1 VALAG
6 ADAARPGPPR
16 TTGQFHIRLHRGE
29 TTMDVH
35 EVMNH
40 ARDAMTVK
48 RVFGDP
54 YEKDG
59 VTVIPVASIMGGAG
73 AGGGTGVGAR
83 PEGAS
88 EEAGEAGATGAA
100 DSGYGMGYGLRATP
114 AGVYVIKDGEVEWKP
129 ALDTSRVAM
138 RRTGVI
144 IVALLV
150 FRSIVRTLAK
160 R

>member
-1 VALAG
+1 M
-6 ADAARPGPPR
+6 DA
-16 TTGQFHIRLHRGE
+16 
-29 TTMDVH
+29 H
-35 EVMNH
+35 EVLNQ

-59 VTVIPVASIMGGAG
+59 TTVIPVANVMGGAG
-73 AGGGTGVGAR
+73 AGGGTGVGTK
-83 PEGAS
+83 PAS
-88 EEAGEAGATGAA
+88 AGEANVGMGAG

-114 AGVYVIKDGEVEWKP
+114 AGVYVIKGGEVEWKP
-129 ALDTSRVAM
+129 ALDTNRLTLQRAGVA
-138 RRTGVI
+138 

-150 FRSIVRTLAK
+150 FRSIIRTLAK

>member
-1 VALAG
+1 
-6 ADAARPGPPR
+6 
-16 TTGQFHIRLHRGE
+16 
-29 TTMDVH
+29 MDVQ

-59 VTVIPVASIMGGAG
+59 ITVIPVASVMGGAG
-73 AGGGTGVGAR
+73 AGGGTGPGVK

-88 EEAGEAGATGAA
+88 EEAGAEGAA

-129 ALDTSRVAM
+129 ALDTSRVVLWRA
-138 RRTGVI
+138 GVV

>member
-1 VALAG
+1 MPLPADGVASHPHRHAG
-6 ADAARPGPPR
+6 GTGVRPTFGRRDRAAPP
-16 TTGQFHIRLHRGE
+16 TTPKSACDEENL
-29 TTMDVH
+29 MDVH

-83 PEGAS
+83 PEGAN
-88 EEAGEAGATGAA
+88 EETGEAGATGAA

-114 AGVYVIKDGEVEWKP
+114 AGVY
-129 ALDTSRVAM
+129 
-138 RRTGVI
+138 
-144 IVALLV
+144 
-150 FRSIVRTLAK
+150 
-160 R
+160 

>member
-1 VALAG
+1 
-6 ADAARPGPPR
+6 
-16 TTGQFHIRLHRGE
+16 
-29 TTMDVH
+29 MDLD

-48 RVFGDP
+48 RVFGDA

-59 VTVIPVASIMGGAG
+59 VTIIPVANVMGGAG
-73 AGGGTGVGAR
+73 AGGGPGMGVR
-83 PEGAS
+83 PASAGEPAVEGAVG
-88 EEAGEAGATGAA
+88 EAAGEVAP

-114 AGVYVIKDGEVEWKP
+114 AGVYVIKGGEVEWKP
-129 ALDTSRVAM
+129 ALDINSLTLQRA
-138 RRTGVI
+138 GVV

-150 FRSIVRTLAK
+150 LRSIIRTLAK